1 MVHKEVSGMKFQAN
15 IVGKRKLFYIVSVVL
30 ILAGMVS
37 MLFQGLNL
45 GIDFTSGN
53 KMIVQFEQD
62 VNIAELRNTLVE
74 NGLTGSKIQELDNGS
89 YVLKTSELT
98 QDMEESLIDT
108 LEAKFGALEV
118 LSSGLIG
125 PSIGA
130 ELKKSAA
137 IALTLAVILMLCYI
151 TFRFELHFAIAG
163 ILALFHDVL
172 AVVAV
177 FSIFQLEVDSTFIA
191 ALLTVFGYS
200 INDKIVVFDRIR
212 ENLTKVRKDELADL
226 VNTSIAQSF
235 TRSMNTSISTL
246 ILLLALL
253 FFGGTTT
260 RIFVLAMA
268 IGVVAGTYSSLCIAS
283 PIWYD
288 IKMKQKGNHVE
299 AK

>member
-1 MVHKEVSGMKFQAN
+1 MKFQAN

-62 VNIAELRNTLVE
+62 VNIAELRNTLAE

-98 QDMEESLIDT
+98 QDMEEALLGA
-108 LEAKFGALEV
+108 LEAKFGALDV

-260 RIFVLAMA
+260 RVFVLAMA

>member
-62 VNIAELRNTLVE
+62 VNIAELRNTLAE
-74 NGLTGSKIQELDNGS
+74 NGLTGSKIQELDDGS
-89 YVLKTSELT
+89 YVLKTSKLT
-98 QDMEESLIDT
+98 QDMEEALISA
-108 LEAKFGALEV
+108 LEAKFGALDV
-118 LSSGLIG
+118 QSSSLIG

-212 ENLTKVRKDELADL
+212 ENLTKVRKEELADL

>member
-1 MVHKEVSGMKFQAN
+1 MKFQAD
-15 IVGKRKLFYIVSVVL
+15 IIGKRKLFYLISVAL
-30 ILAGMVS
+30 LLAGMVS

-53 KMIVQFEQD
+53 KMIIEFEQTI
-62 VNIAELRNTLVE
+62 NIAELRNALGE
-74 NGLTGSKIQELDNGS
+74 QGLTGSKIQELDDGS

-98 QDMEESLIDT
+98 QEMEETLINA
-108 LEAKFGALEV
+108 LEAKFGALTV
-118 LSSGLIG
+118 HSSNLIG

-137 IALTLAVILMLCYI
+137 IALVLAVILMIVYI
-151 TFRFELHFAIAG
+151 TVRFELHFAIAG
-163 ILALFHDVL
+163 VLALFHDVF

-177 FSIFQLEVDSTFIA
+177 FSIFQLEVDNTFIA
-191 ALLTVFGYS
+191 AILTVFGYS

-212 ENLTKVRKDELADL
+212 ENLVKVRKDELPSL

-268 IGVVAGTYSSLCIAS
+268 IGVVVGTYSSLCIAS

>member
-1 MVHKEVSGMKFQAN
+1 MKFQAN

-98 QDMEESLIDT
+98 QDMEEALIDT
-108 LEAKFGALEV
+108 LEAKFGALDV

-172 AVVAV
+172 AVVAI

-212 ENLTKVRKDELADL
+212 ENLTKVRKEELADL

>member
-62 VNIAELRNTLVE
+62 VNIAELRNTLAE
-74 NGLTGSKIQELDNGS
+74 NGLTGSKIQELDDGS
-89 YVLKTSELT
+89 YVLKTSKLT
-98 QDMEESLIDT
+98 QDMEEALISA
-108 LEAKFGALEV
+108 LEAKFGALDV
-118 LSSGLIG
+118 QSSSLIG

-172 AVVAV
+172 TVVAV